1 MQRVVECIPMA
12 MTVSTKDTTALSD
25 AELAE
30 MADLCVDREPNFDIG
45 FLSKQR
51 EDWVLVTQV
60 REGNKLRG
68 YSFCTLER
76 IGGTPSLLVGLL
88 LVDRNA
94 KSDQTLKAILHD
106 QFRRAL
112 LAFPDEDVLLGSRLT
127 SPDGFRAF
135 AGLEDVVPRLGYK
148 PTGEDRAWGRRLA
161 KRFGSEKS
169 IDDKTFIMTVTP
181 GPVGGL
187 DYTASK
193 GPIPD
198 GVVDVL
204 HRPQGRKR
212 ASAWSSS
219 AGPWPSRSPRANC
232 PSSSAARQ
240 QSRCSSCSSGR
251 RWAWT
256 ASSTRRS
263 VESRAPRPGP
273 CRRVTVV
280 ASPPSCEWRARPH
293 RAATRRPR
301 TSRSAPTSSRRRVG
315 AAAADRGR
323 RRSARR
329 SVARRGT
336 PSRAHSDRES
346 RRADRR
352 PGSRAARATGARDV
366 RGRCRGAA
374 AGPTSVTASGWAR
387 SLRSMSSAS

>member
-1 MQRVVECIPMA
+1 MPMA
-12 MTVSTKDTTALSD
+12 MTVTTKDTTALSD

-51 EDWVLVTQV
+51 EEWVLVTHA
-60 REGNKLRG
+60 REGDKLRG

-76 IGGTPSLLVGLL
+76 IGGTPSLLIGLL

-169 IDDKTFIMTVTP
+169 IDDKTFIMSVTP

-187 DYTASK
+187 DYVASK
-193 GPIPD
+193 GVIPD
-198 GVVDVL
+198 GSDVHFAGVKPENGQRLVV
-204 HRPQGRKR
+204 
-212 ASAWSSS
+212 
-219 AGPWPSRSPRANC
+219 
-232 PSSSAARQ
+232 
-240 QSRCSSCSSGR
+240 
-251 RWAWT
+251 
-256 ASSTRRS
+256 
-263 VESRAPRPGP
+263 
-273 CRRVTVV
+273 
-280 ASPPSCEWRARPH
+280 
-293 RAATRRPR
+293 
-301 TSRSAPTSSRRRVG
+301 
-315 AAAADRGR
+315 
-323 RRSARR
+323 
-329 SVARRGT
+329 
-336 PSRAHSDRES
+336 
-346 RRADRR
+346 
-352 PGSRAARATGARDV
+352 
-366 RGRCRGAA
+366 
-374 AGPTSVTASGWAR
+374 
-387 SLRSMSSAS
+387 